1 MKTINTTNICEKKH
15 RKGKLHI
22 EEKIGLLFDKGSF
35 RTLGENGACGFESIV
50 TGYGTVEGRKI
61 YMYAHNSSISGGTVG
76 LQEGRRIRNLIVQ
89 AVKHGRPVVGI

>member
-1 MKTINTTNICEKKH
+1 MKTINTTNICEKQH

-35 RTLGENGACGFESIV
+35 RTLGDNGACGFESIV

-61 YMYAHNSSISGGTVG
+61 YMYRSGC
-76 LQEGRRIRNLIVQ
+76 
-89 AVKHGRPVVGI
+89 